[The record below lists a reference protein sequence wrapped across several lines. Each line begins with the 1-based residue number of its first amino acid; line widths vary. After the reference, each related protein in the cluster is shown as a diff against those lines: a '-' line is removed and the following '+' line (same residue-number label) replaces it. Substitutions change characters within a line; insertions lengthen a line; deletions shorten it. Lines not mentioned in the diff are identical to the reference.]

1 MDITER
7 RYSSSQTTNM
17 QNTNQASQ
25 LTHASL
31 EELENWTTMDLDLM
45 VRKFTST
52 SDCHQ
57 WARYVMTEES
67 LDPIEIS
74 DETSS
79 TPIEEAE
86 RRFIAFF

>member
-1 MDITER
+1 MDSTER
-7 RYSSSQTTNM
+7 RYSSPQTTNM

-25 LTHASL
+25 LAHASL

-67 LDPIEIS
+67 LGKV
-74 DETSS
+74 
-79 TPIEEAE
+79 
-86 RRFIAFF
+86 